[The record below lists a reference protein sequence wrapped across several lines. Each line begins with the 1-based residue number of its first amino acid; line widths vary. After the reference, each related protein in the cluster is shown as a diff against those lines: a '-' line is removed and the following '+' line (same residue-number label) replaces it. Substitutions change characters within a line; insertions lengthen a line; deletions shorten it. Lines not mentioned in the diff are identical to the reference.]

1 MPACLPD
8 TMTSSF
14 LCLPACLPSCQQ
26 SSLTL
31 LLCLVRCRHACMPDN
46 IVIPLVSHPAPT
58 YQHAGHA
65 FSHLLNLP
73 ACRSSLYISLTHLS
87 FLFLFRHAVMPASLP
102 DSMTPSFLCL
112 PACLPAVI
120 PTILPYSLTMS
131 SQVPVCRH
139 ARQRSHTPC
148 ISSGAGMPAC
158 RTLESAPLCL
168 VRRRHTGM
176 PDDVVIPLVSHPA
189 LACRHA

>member
-112 PACLPAVI
+112 PACLPSCRQS
-120 PTILPYSLTMS
+120 SLTLS
-131 SQVPVCRH
+131 
-139 ARQRSHTPC
+139 
-148 ISSGAGMPAC
+148 
-158 RTLESAPLCL
+158 LCL
-168 VRRRHTGM
+168 VRCRYAGM
-176 PDDVVIPLVSHPA
+176 PDNVVIPLVSHPA
-189 LACRHA
+189 PACQHAGHWNQPLCILSGAGMPACRMT